1 MLKMALFDWRSMKTA
16 LWIKLEDGAFAL
28 SFRPHRGALGSSSV
42 PAPGNLPSKT
52 KKKLMPGGRRMGAV
66 GFDWCI
72 KWRACSRA
80 VPVFVV
86 LRDGCIVIIIRQT
99 CEPETN
105 RRKSICVSR
114 PLSMKQETKIMH
126 ICSVKTWN
134 PPEHNLPARVKI
146 HCSILARGRSSLL
159 PTDPLFAHCRQDRQY
174 VFPLNIIYN
183 TLSYLACYW
192 LGGIKAMALRSRGF
206 LRGSL

>member
-1 MLKMALFDWRSMKTA
+1 
-16 LWIKLEDGAFAL
+16 
-28 SFRPHRGALGSSSV
+28 
-42 PAPGNLPSKT
+42 
-52 KKKLMPGGRRMGAV
+52 MPGGRRMGAV

-72 KWRACSRA
+72 KWRACSQA
-80 VPVFVV
+80 VPGFVV
-86 LRDGCIVIIIRQT
+86 VRDGCIVIIIRQK

-134 PPEHNLPARVKI
+134 PPQHNLPARVKI
-146 HCSILARGRSSLL
+146 HFSILARGRSSLL
-159 PTDPLFAHCRQDRQY
+159 PTDPLFAHCICQERSARPPICLSFEHNLQY
-174 VFPLNIIYN
+174 PL
-183 TLSYLACYW
+183 LLVVPHLFAPQLACYW
-192 LGGIKAMALRSRGF
+192 LGGIKGMALRSRGF